1 MASLLAIQL
10 DDGRVVVGT
19 PKPEDQGRLGD
30 LALGDEIELSG
41 SEFDND
47 TSGHAMAEDVLVDVE
62 GHAMTLRLPT
72 AGDAEALRKA
82 LAIGAVT
89 ATLVAAGAI
98 AAMQGNP
105 AVPAVPQSFP
115 AAPALVPAPGPAP
128 DFQIRREQQ
137 VDKMLEA
144 PAPIVQPV
152 DTTTERLNHV
162 SPAAGAGSGSATA
175 PTVPQTITTPAR
187 GPAPAA
193 DFQTR
198 KEQQADEMLGA
209 PEPLVEPSDIST
221 N

>member
-1 MASLLAIQL
+1 MASSLAIQL

-30 LALGDEIELSG
+30 LAPGDEIELSG
-41 SEFDND
+41 SEFD
-47 TSGHAMAEDVLVDVE
+47 TSGHAMSGDVLVDVE

-105 AVPAVPQSFP
+105 AVPAVPQSITTP
-115 AAPALVPAPGPAP
+115 ARGPAP
-128 DFQIRREQQ
+128 AAEFQIRKEQAI
-137 VDKMLEA
+137 DKMLEV
-144 PAPIVQPV
+144 PAPIFQPV
-152 DTTTERLNHV
+152 DTTTERLSHV
-162 SPAAGAGSGSATA
+162 SPAAGAGSGAATA
-175 PTVPQTITTPAR
+175 PTVPQTITAPAR

-209 PEPLVEPSDIST
+209 PEPVTQPSDIST

>member
-1 MASLLAIQL
+1 MASSFAIQL

-30 LALGDEIELSG
+30 LDLGDEIELSG
-41 SEFDND
+41 SDLD

-98 AAMQGNP
+98 ATMQGNP
-105 AVPAVPQSFP
+105 EVP
-115 AAPALVPAPGPAP
+115 PAPQTITTPARGPAP
-128 DFQIRREQQ
+128 AAEFQIRKEQQ
-137 VDKMLEA
+137 VDKMLEV

-152 DTTTERLNHV
+152 DTTTERLDHI
-162 SPAAGAGSGSATA
+162 SPTAGAGSGAAAGSGTVTA
-175 PTVPQTITTPAR
+175 PSAPSTSFEERREQRADKMLEAPQ
-187 GPAPAA
+187 
-193 DFQTR
+193 
-198 KEQQADEMLGA
+198 
-209 PEPLVEPSDIST
+209 PLVEPSDIST

>member
-1 MASLLAIQL
+1 MARSLAIQL
-10 DDGRVVVGT
+10 DDGRVIVGT

-30 LALGDEIELSG
+30 LVVGDEIELSG
-41 SEFDND
+41 SEFD
-47 TSGHAMAEDVLVDVE
+47 TSGHTMSQDILVDVE

-98 AAMQGNP
+98 AAMQGP
-105 AVPAVPQSFP
+105 AVPAVPQSIT
-115 AAPALVPAPGPAP
+115 APELVPAPGPAP

-137 VDKMLEA
+137 IDKMLEV

-152 DTTTERLNHV
+152 DTTTERLSHIA
-162 SPAAGAGSGSATA
+162 PATGAGSGSTTA
-175 PTVPQTITTPAR
+175 PQTITTPAR
-187 GPAPAA
+187 GPAPAD

-209 PEPLVEPSDIST
+209 PAPLVEPSDVST

>member
-1 MASLLAIQL
+1 MASSLAIQL

-41 SEFDND
+41 SEFD
-47 TSGHAMAEDVLVDVE
+47 TSGHAMSEDVLVDVE

-105 AVPAVPQSFP
+105 AVPAAPQS
-115 AAPALVPAPGPAP
+115 
-128 DFQIRREQQ
+128 I
-137 VDKMLEA
+137 
-144 PAPIVQPV
+144 
-152 DTTTERLNHV
+152 
-162 SPAAGAGSGSATA
+162 
-175 PTVPQTITTPAR
+175 TVPAR

-193 DFQTR
+193 DFQIR
-198 KEQQADEMLGA
+198 KEQAIDKMLEVPAPITQPVDTTTERLSHIGPAAGAGAAAAPGAVTVPAAPSKPSTSFEERREQQADKMLEA
-209 PEPLVEPSDIST
+209 PEPLVQPSDVST

>member
-1 MASLLAIQL
+1 MASSFAIQL

-30 LALGDEIELSG
+30 LDLGDEIELSG
-41 SEFDND
+41 SDLD

-98 AAMQGNP
+98 ATMQGNP
-105 AVPAVPQSFP
+105 EVPP
-115 AAPALVPAPGPAP
+115 
-128 DFQIRREQQ
+128 
-137 VDKMLEA
+137 
-144 PAPIVQPV
+144 
-152 DTTTERLNHV
+152 
-162 SPAAGAGSGSATA
+162 
-175 PTVPQTITTPAR
+175 VPQTITTPAR

-193 DFQTR
+193 EFQIR
-198 KEQQADEMLGA
+198 KEQQVDKMLEVPAPIVQPVDTTTERLDHISPTAGAGSGAATGSGTVTAPSAPSTSFEERREQRADKMLEA
-209 PEPLVEPSDIST
+209 PQPLVEPSDIST